1 MLRGRRLPG
10 SELLPAV
17 RHLRPFTEGIMRLA
31 HQRLS
36 FLVLGFAIVSL
47 GCKDSPTDPSATP
60 IAPAGPAR
68 IAETSNLPSFAYAG
82 SVIRPVIVVFDDA
95 GRGIPGL
102 PVTFTVTAGGGEV
115 TLYGGGTRSTPTL
128 VSTTNKDGV
137 APLWGWGIAN
147 RPGRNELT
155 VTAEGF
161 ASLVLVVDGKVGAAA
176 IVRAAAG
183 RDQEGTVGAVLPTR
197 LAVLVTD
204 AVGNPVSAGTSVRFA
219 VRSGAGT
226 ITQETATTDTSGIA
240 TAGFWTLGRGPGI
253 QVLIARLAAGSDAN
267 WGDAI
272 FSATAHPSPVPNC
285 GATGV
290 LFIGQRV
297 SSSLS
302 TGTCVSANSS
312 AEVYTFTVNDNE
324 RIAITMT
331 ASGLWP
337 LINVFDEQGSFIAT
351 DGNQG
356 STAGTSTLK
365 WIATPGTYTLVATS
379 RTGALGNYSIEAI
392 RGFNHTCGEEVFLSS
407 GVTTF
412 GTLSPGDCN
421 GGIDYSNWWR
431 DEYRIHLMKGEEIRL
446 SMTTAGFNGS
456 LAIWRDMNFSGGPWI
471 GDRADLTL
479 DYAAEADG
487 VYVISAGSSTADATG
502 SYVLKVR

>member
-1 MLRGRRLPG
+1 
-10 SELLPAV
+10 
-17 RHLRPFTEGIMRLA
+17 
-31 HQRLS
+31 
-36 FLVLGFAIVSL
+36 
-47 GCKDSPTDPSATP
+47 
-60 IAPAGPAR
+60 
-68 IAETSNLPSFAYAG
+68 
-82 SVIRPVIVVFDDA
+82 
-95 GRGIPGL
+95 
-102 PVTFTVTAGGGEV
+102 
-115 TLYGGGTRSTPTL
+115 
-128 VSTTNKDGV
+128 
-137 APLWGWGIAN
+137 
-147 RPGRNELT
+147 
-155 VTAEGF
+155 
-161 ASLVLVVDGKVGAAA
+161 
-176 IVRAAAG
+176 
-183 RDQEGTVGAVLPTR
+183 
-197 LAVLVTD
+197 
-204 AVGNPVSAGTSVRFA
+204 
-219 VRSGAGT
+219 
-226 ITQETATTDTSGIA
+226 
-240 TAGFWTLGRGPGI
+240 
-253 QVLIARLAAGSDAN
+253 
-267 WGDAI
+267 
-272 FSATAHPSPVPNC
+272 
-285 GATGV
+285 
-290 LFIGQRV
+290 
-297 SSSLS
+297 
-302 TGTCVSANSS
+302 
-312 AEVYTFTVNDNE
+312 
-324 RIAITMT
+324 MT

-365 WIATPGTYTLVATS
+365 LIATPGTYTLVATS